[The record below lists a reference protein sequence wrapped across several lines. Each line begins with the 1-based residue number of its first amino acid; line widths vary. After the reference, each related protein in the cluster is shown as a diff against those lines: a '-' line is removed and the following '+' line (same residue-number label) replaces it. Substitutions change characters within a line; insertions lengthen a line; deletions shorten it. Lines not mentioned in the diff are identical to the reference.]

1 MRERDRIIIRVKEV
15 NKQLSQSNNRNSL
28 PCKAITLCGMS
39 NKKGHN
45 SKDEMEAEIEDLKS
59 QLEGRDTEVKVSGS
73 K

>member
-15 NKQLSQSNNRNSL
+15 NKQLSQSNNRNIL
-28 PCKAITLCGMS
+28 PRKPTILWGTS
-39 NKKGHN
+39 NRNGHN
-45 SKDEMEAEIEDLKS
+45 SKEEMEAEIEDLKS